1 MRKLASWLI
10 VLLSVS
16 ATPAQL
22 MAQQATGDTTLT
34 PAQVMTDPDMPFV
47 GSKHADVTI
56 AEFMDYNCPYC
67 RKSHPALK
75 QLLATDRRVRVL
87 YKDWP
92 IFGPVSTYAAEQA
105 LAARWQGKYEA
116 AHDALMTAPRRFT
129 SNDEVRA
136 ALKGAGLDMG
146 RLDADTARHGA
157 EIHRLLARNNLQAEA
172 IGLQGTPAW
181 IVGPFLI
188 PGGLDFA
195 QLQEAVA
202 EARKKDSEK

>member
-1 MRKLASWLI
+1 MRKLASWLV
-10 VLLSVS
+10 VLLCVT
-16 ATPAQL
+16 AAPVQL
-22 MAQQATGDTTLT
+22 MAQQGPGDAPLT
-34 PAQVMTDPDMPFV
+34 PDQVMNDPDMPFL
-47 GSKHADVTI
+47 GAKNADVTI

-87 YKDWP
+87 YKEWP
-92 IFGPVSTYAAEQA
+92 IFGPVSEYAAEQA
-105 LAARWQGKYEA
+105 LASRWQGKYEV
-116 AHDALMTAPRRFT
+116 AHDALMTAPRRYT
-129 SNDEVRA
+129 STDEVRA
-136 ALKGAGLDMG
+136 ALKAAGLDLV
-146 RLDADTARHGA
+146 RLDADAAAHSV
-157 EIHRLLARNNLQAEA
+157 EIHRLLARNNQQAET

-202 EARKKDSEK
+202 EARRKDALK